1 MAKPTHAIAV
11 VVRSAV
17 RDLADAGCD
26 VTEARPPGLHEA
38 HQVTLGY
45 WGDKRMSHERLFKR
59 WDAFRSG
66 MLGFMSDFDLIVSPV
81 GPDIAPPYR
90 AKIVPAHLFS
100 YTIPYSLSGNPCVVV
115 WDGTQKLDDLDAG
128 DVLDA
133 LSDDLM
139 NYGDLNAA
147 LQRLLRWGTPN
158 MPGLEQLLKQ
168 LREARERE
176 LGRYNLDSTIDQLRR
191 QVQEVIDTEKAG
203 IDRRLNESQT
213 PEAKKLM
220 ERIARQRNDQLD
232 RLPDDLGGQVKGLRD
247 YEFVDDEARQKFEEL
262 MQQLQK
268 QMVDQMF
275 QGMKGSIQQMQG
287 QDLSRVRD
295 MVRELNT
302 MLEQR
307 MEGRTPDFNGFMERF
322 GDMFPPG
329 INSLDELLE
338 HLQRQMAQM
347 QSLLQSM
354 SPEAREELRQ
364 MMDAL
369 LQDDSL
375 RLELARLSGFMQAM
389 MPPSELSER
398 YPFFGEDPLSMGE
411 AMGLMERLQQMDRLE
426 SQLERGSFRP
436 DDVDRSLAQ
445 QLLGND
451 ARQALDQLRKLTEV
465 LEKAGYVERKGRR
478 MELTPRGM
486 RRIGQSALRDIFDQL
501 KKTRMGQHQL
511 WRGGIGNDA
520 SDEIKDY
527 EYGDPFLLDLK
538 ETLFNSL
545 VREGPKVPVKMA
557 ADDFVVHRTEHV
569 TQASTVLM
577 IDMSRSMFLRGCFL
591 AAKKVAIALDSLIRS
606 QYPRDSLYVVGFSN
620 YAVELK
626 PQTLPQ
632 LALNDYVYG
641 TNMQHGFQLARSLL
655 AKHRGNRQ
663 IIMITDGEP
672 TAHIAENGR
681 AQFSYPPTFET
692 IQQTLKEVKR
702 CTRDRVV
709 INTFMLERGPY
720 LTEFINQMTRINKG
734 RAFFV
739 SPDRLGEYILV
750 DYVSG
755 KQRRRASNRRARI
768 A

>member
-1 MAKPTHAIAV
+1 MKF
-11 VVRSAV
+11 RYS
-17 RDLADAGCD
+17 
-26 VTEARPPGLHEA
+26 
-38 HQVTLGY
+38 
-45 WGDKRMSHERLFKR
+45 R
-59 WDAFRSG
+59 WDGS
-66 MLGFMSDFDLIVSPV
+66 
-81 GPDIAPPYR
+81 
-90 AKIVPAHLFS
+90 
-100 YTIPYSLSGNPCVVV
+100 
-115 WDGTQKLDDLDAG
+115 QKVDDLDAG

-176 LGRYNLDSTIDQLRR
+176 LGRYNLDSTVEQLRQ
-191 QVQEVIDTEKAG
+191 QVQDVIDTEKSG
-203 IDRRLNESQT
+203 IDRRRNEAET
-213 PEAKKLM
+213 PDAANLM
-220 ERIARQRNDQLD
+220 ERIARQRTEQLD
-232 RLPDDLGGQVKGLRD
+232 RLPDDLGGRVKGLRD
-247 YEFVDDEARQKFEEL
+247 YEFVDDAARQKFEEL
-262 MQQLQK
+262 LQQLQK

-275 QGMKGSIQQMQG
+275 QGIKGSIQQMQG
-287 QDLSRVRD
+287 RDLSRARD
-295 MVRELNT
+295 MVRELNK

-307 MEGRTPDFNGFMERF
+307 MEGRAPDFNGFMERF

-329 INSLDELLE
+329 VNSLDELME

-347 QSLLQSM
+347 QSLLQSL

-364 MMDAL
+364 MMDAV

-445 QLLGND
+445 QLLGDD

-486 RRIGQSALRDIFDQL
+486 RRIGQSALRDMFDQL
-501 KKTRMGQHQL
+501 KKTRMGQHRL
-511 WRGGIGNDA
+511 LSGGIGNDA
-520 SDEIKDY
+520 SDELKEY
-527 EYGDPFLLDLK
+527 EYGDPFLLDMK

-557 ADDFVVHRTEHV
+557 PADFIVHRTEHV

-672 TAHIAENGR
+672 TAHIADNGK
-681 AQFSYPPTFET
+681 AQFAYPPTFQT
-692 IQQTLKEVKR
+692 IQQTLREVKR
-702 CTRDRVV
+702 CTRDRIV

-739 SPDRLGEYILV
+739 SPDRLGEYVLV

>member
-1 MAKPTHAIAV
+1 
-11 VVRSAV
+11 
-17 RDLADAGCD
+17 
-26 VTEARPPGLHEA
+26 VTFR
-38 HQVTLGY
+38 Y
-45 WGDKRMSHERLFKR
+45 SR
-59 WDAFRSG
+59 WDGS
-66 MLGFMSDFDLIVSPV
+66 
-81 GPDIAPPYR
+81 
-90 AKIVPAHLFS
+90 
-100 YTIPYSLSGNPCVVV
+100 
-115 WDGTQKLDDLDAG
+115 QKLDDLDAG
-128 DVLDA
+128 EVIDS

-147 LQRLLRWGTPN
+147 LQRLLRWGSPN

-176 LGRYNLDSTIDQLRR
+176 LGRYNLDSTVEQLR
-191 QVQEVIDTEKAG
+191 QEVQDVIDTERAG
-203 IDRRLNESQT
+203 IERRMGEQPT

-220 ERIARQRNDQLD
+220 ERIARQRTEQLD
-232 RLPDDLGGQVKGLRD
+232 RMPDDLGGRVKALRD
-247 YEFVDDEARQKFEEL
+247 YEFVDDQARQKFEEL
-262 MQQLQK
+262 MQRLQK
-268 QMVDQMF
+268 QMLDQMF
-275 QGMKGSIQQMQG
+275 QGLKGSIERMQG
-287 QDLSRVRD
+287 QDLSRVRE
-295 MVRELNT
+295 MVRDLNK
-302 MLEQR
+302 MLEDR
-307 MEGRTPDFNGFMERF
+307 MEGRTPDFNGFMEKY

-347 QSLLQSM
+347 QSLLQSL

-389 MPPSELSER
+389 MPPSELTER

-436 DDVDRSLAQ
+436 EDVDRSLAQ
-445 QLLGND
+445 ELLGD
-451 ARQALDQLRKLTEV
+451 ESRQALDQLRRVTDV

-478 MELTPRGM
+478 LELTPRGM

-511 WRGGIGNDA
+511 HRGGTGNEA
-520 SDEIKDY
+520 SDELKDY
-527 EYGDPFLLDLK
+527 EYGDPFLMNLK
-538 ETLFNSL
+538 ETLFNAL
-545 VREGPKVPVKMA
+545 VREGPKIPVRIGA
-557 ADDFVVHRTEHV
+557 RDFVVHRTEHV

-672 TAHIAENGR
+672 TAHLEDNGR
-681 AQFSYPPTFET
+681 AYFAYPPTYKT
-692 IQQTLKEVKR
+692 IQQTLREVRR
-702 CTRDRVV
+702 CTRDRIV

-755 KQRRRASNRRARI
+755 KQRRRASARRSRI

>member
-1 MAKPTHAIAV
+1 MT
-11 VVRSAV
+11 
-17 RDLADAGCD
+17 
-26 VTEARPPGLHEA
+26 
-38 HQVTLGY
+38 
-45 WGDKRMSHERLFKR
+45 
-59 WDAFRSG
+59 FR
-66 MLGFMSDFDLIVSPV
+66 
-81 GPDIAPPYR
+81 
-90 AKIVPAHLFS
+90 
-100 YTIPYSLSGNPCVVV
+100 YSR
-115 WDGTQKLDDLDAG
+115 WDGTQRVDELDAG
-128 DVLDA
+128 EILDA

-147 LQRLLRWGTPN
+147 LQRLLRWGSPN

-176 LGRYNLDSTIDQLRR
+176 LGRYNLDSTVEQLR
-191 QVQEVIDTEKAG
+191 QEIQEVIDTERAG
-203 IDRRLNESQT
+203 IDKRQSEAAT
-213 PEAKKLM
+213 PDAKKLM
-220 ERIARQRNDQLD
+220 ERIAKQRQDQLD
-232 RLPDDLGGQVKGLRD
+232 RMPDDLGGRVKALRD
-247 YEFVDDEARQKFEEL
+247 YEFVDDAARQKFEEL
-262 MQQLQK
+262 MQKLQQ
-268 QMVDQMF
+268 QMTDQMF
-275 QGMKGSIQQMQG
+275 KGLKGSIEEMQG

-295 MVRELNT
+295 MVRSLNK
-302 MLEQR
+302 MLEDR
-307 MEGRTPDFNGFMERF
+307 MEGRTPDFNGFMEKF
-322 GDMFPPG
+322 GDMFPSG

-338 HLQRQMAQM
+338 HMQRQMAQM
-347 QSLLQSM
+347 QSLLQSL

-398 YPFFGEDPLSMGE
+398 YPFFGDDPLSMGE

-445 QLLGND
+445 ELLGD
-451 ARQALDQLRKLTEV
+451 EARQALDQLRGLTEV
-465 LEKAGYVERKGRR
+465 LEKAGYVERRGRR

-501 KKTRMGQHQL
+501 KKARMGQHQL
-511 WRGGIGNDA
+511 YRGGLGNDA
-520 SDEIKDY
+520 SDELKDY
-527 EYGDPFLLDLK
+527 EYGDPFLMDLK
-538 ETLFNSL
+538 ETLFNAV
-545 VREGPKVPVKMA
+545 VREGPHVPVHLEAK
-557 ADDFVVHRTEHV
+557 DFVVHRTEHV

-606 QYPRDSLYVVGFSN
+606 QFPRDSLYVVGFSN

-672 TAHIAENGR
+672 TAHLEDNGR
-681 AQFSYPPTFET
+681 AYFAYPPTYKT
-692 IQQTLKEVKR
+692 IQQTLREVRR
-702 CTRDRVV
+702 CTRDRIV

-720 LTEFINQMTRINKG
+720 LTEFINQMTQINKG

-739 SPDRLGEYILV
+739 SPERLGEYILV

-755 KQRRRASNRRARI
+755 RQRRRASSRRSRI

>member
-1 MAKPTHAIAV
+1 VKF
-11 VVRSAV
+11 RYS
-17 RDLADAGCD
+17 
-26 VTEARPPGLHEA
+26 
-38 HQVTLGY
+38 
-45 WGDKRMSHERLFKR
+45 R
-59 WDAFRSG
+59 WDGSQR
-66 MLGFMSDFDLIVSPV
+66 
-81 GPDIAPPYR
+81 
-90 AKIVPAHLFS
+90 
-100 YTIPYSLSGNPCVVV
+100 
-115 WDGTQKLDDLDAG
+115 LDDLDAG

-147 LQRLLRWGTPN
+147 LQRLLRWGSPN

-176 LGRYNLDSTIDQLRR
+176 LGRYNLDSTVDQLREKLH
-191 QVQEVIDTEKAG
+191 EVVDTEKKG
-203 IDRRLNESQT
+203 IERRVGESGT
-213 PEAKKLM
+213 PDAKKLM
-220 ERIARQRNDQLD
+220 ERIARQRHEQLD
-232 RLPDDLGGQVKGLRD
+232 RLPDDLGGMVKGLRD

-262 MQQLQK
+262 MQGLQK

-287 QDLSRVRD
+287 QDLTRVRD
-295 MVRELNT
+295 MVRELNK

-338 HLQRQMAQM
+338 HMQRQMAQM

-389 MPPSELSER
+389 MPPSELSEK

-445 QLLGND
+445 QLLGDD
-451 ARQALDQLRKLTEV
+451 ARQAIDQLRKLTDV
-465 LEKAGYVERKGRR
+465 LEKAGYVEKKGRR

-501 KKTRMGQHQL
+501 KKARMGQHRL
-511 WRGGIGNDA
+511 SLGGLGNDA
-520 SDEIKDY
+520 SDELKEY

-538 ETLFNSL
+538 ETLFNSV
-545 VREGPKVPVKMA
+545 VREGPKIPVKMDA
-557 ADDFVVHRTEHV
+557 KDFVVHRTEHV

-672 TAHIAENGR
+672 TAHLEDNGR
-681 AQFSYPPTFET
+681 AYFAYPPTYKT
-692 IQQTLKEVKR
+692 IQQTLREVRR

-755 KQRRRASNRRARI
+755 KQRRRASAKRSRI

>member
-1 MAKPTHAIAV
+1 VKF
-11 VVRSAV
+11 RYS
-17 RDLADAGCD
+17 
-26 VTEARPPGLHEA
+26 
-38 HQVTLGY
+38 
-45 WGDKRMSHERLFKR
+45 R
-59 WDAFRSG
+59 WDGSQR
-66 MLGFMSDFDLIVSPV
+66 
-81 GPDIAPPYR
+81 
-90 AKIVPAHLFS
+90 
-100 YTIPYSLSGNPCVVV
+100 
-115 WDGTQKLDDLDAG
+115 LDDLDAG

-147 LQRLLRWGTPN
+147 LQRLLRWGSPN

-176 LGRYNLDSTIDQLRR
+176 LGRYNLDSTVEQMREE
-191 QVQEVIDTEKAG
+191 VQDVIDTEKRG
-203 IDRRLNESQT
+203 IERRQSESAT

-220 ERIARQRNDQLD
+220 DRIARARNEQLD
-232 RLPDDLGGQVKGLRD
+232 RLPDDLGGRVKGLRD
-247 YEFVDDEARQKFEEL
+247 YEFVDDEARQKFDEL
-262 MQQLQK
+262 MQGLQK

-275 QGMKGSIQQMQG
+275 QGMKGSIQQMRG
-287 QDLSRVRD
+287 EDLSRVRD

-302 MLEQR
+302 MLEER
-307 MEGRTPDFNGFMERF
+307 MEGRTPDFNGFMDRY

-364 MMDAL
+364 MMDSL

-445 QLLGND
+445 ELLGD
-451 ARQALDQLRKLTEV
+451 EARQAIDQLRKLTEV

-501 KKTRMGQHQL
+501 KKARMGQHQL
-511 WRGGIGNDA
+511 ARGGLGNDA
-520 SDEIKDY
+520 SDELKDY
-527 EYGDPFLLDLK
+527 EYGDPFHLDLK

-545 VREGPKVPVKMA
+545 VREGPKIPVKMA
-557 ADDFVVHRTEHV
+557 AKDFVVHRTEHV

-672 TAHIAENGR
+672 TAHLEDNGR
-681 AQFSYPPTFET
+681 AYFAYPPSFKT
-692 IQQTLKEVKR
+692 IQQTLLEVRR

-739 SPDRLGEYILV
+739 SPDRLGEYVLV

-755 KQRRRASNRRARI
+755 KQRRRASTKRSRI

>member
-1 MAKPTHAIAV
+1 M
-11 VVRSAV
+11 R
-17 RDLADAGCD
+17 
-26 VTEARPPGLHEA
+26 
-38 HQVTLGY
+38 
-45 WGDKRMSHERLFKR
+45 
-59 WDAFRSG
+59 FR
-66 MLGFMSDFDLIVSPV
+66 
-81 GPDIAPPYR
+81 
-90 AKIVPAHLFS
+90 
-100 YTIPYSLSGNPCVVV
+100 YSR
-115 WDGTQKLDDLDAG
+115 WDGTQKLDELDAG

-147 LQRLLRWGTPN
+147 LQRFLRWGSPN

-176 LGRYNLDSTIDQLRR
+176 LGRYNLDSTVEQLRQ
-191 QVQEVIDTEKAG
+191 QVQDVIDTERGG
-203 IDRRLNESQT
+203 IDRRLKEAT
-213 PEAKKLM
+213 PEARKLL
-220 ERIARQRNDQLD
+220 ERIARQRTDQLD
-232 RLPDDLGGQVKGLRD
+232 RLPDDLGGRVKGLRN

-268 QMVDQMF
+268 QML
-275 QGMKGSIQQMQG
+275 G

-295 MVRELNT
+295 MVRELNK

-307 MEGRTPDFNGFMERF
+307 MEGRTPDFNGFMQRF

-347 QSLLQSM
+347 QSLMQSL

-389 MPPSELSER
+389 MPPSELTER
-398 YPFFGEDPLSMGE
+398 YPFFGEDPMSLGE

-445 QLLGND
+445 QLLGPD
-451 ARQALDQLRKLTEV
+451 ARQALDQLRQVTDV

-478 MELTPRGM
+478 LDLTPRGM

-501 KKTRMGQHQL
+501 KKTRMGHHQL
-511 WRGGIGNDA
+511 WRGGVGTDA
-520 SDEIKDY
+520 SEDLKNY
-527 EYGDPFLLDLK
+527 EYGDAFLLELK
-538 ETLFNSL
+538 ETLFNSI
-545 VREGPKVPVKMA
+545 VREGPKVPVRMA
-557 ADDFVVHRTEHV
+557 PKDFIVKRTEHM

-663 IIMITDGEP
+663 VIMITDGEP
-672 TAHIAENGR
+672 TAHLEENGR
-681 AQFSYPPTFET
+681 ASFAYPPTYKT
-692 IQQTLKEVKR
+692 IQQTLSEVKR
-702 CTRDRVV
+702 CTRDRIV

-755 KQRRRASNRRARI
+755 KQRRRASSRRARI

>member
-1 MAKPTHAIAV
+1 
-11 VVRSAV
+11 
-17 RDLADAGCD
+17 
-26 VTEARPPGLHEA
+26 
-38 HQVTLGY
+38 
-45 WGDKRMSHERLFKR
+45 
-59 WDAFRSG
+59 
-66 MLGFMSDFDLIVSPV
+66 
-81 GPDIAPPYR
+81 
-90 AKIVPAHLFS
+90 
-100 YTIPYSLSGNPCVVV
+100 
-115 WDGTQKLDDLDAG
+115 
-128 DVLDA
+128 
-133 LSDDLM
+133 M

-147 LQRLLRWGTPN
+147 LQRLLRWGSPD

-176 LGRYNLDSTIDQLRR
+176 LGRYNLDSTVEQLREK
-191 QVQEVIDTEKAG
+191 VQEVIDTEKSG
-203 IDRRLNESQT
+203 IERRQNESTT
-213 PEAKKLM
+213 PDAKKLM
-220 ERIARQRNDQLD
+220 DRIARQRNEQLD
-232 RLPDDLGGQVKGLRD
+232 RLPDDLGGRVKGLRD

-262 MQQLQK
+262 MQGLQK
-268 QMVDQMF
+268 QMLDQMF

-295 MVRELNT
+295 MVRELNK

-307 MEGRTPDFNGFMERF
+307 MEGRTPDFNGFMEQY

-354 SPEAREELRQ
+354 SPEPREELRQ
-364 MMDAL
+364 MMDSL

-445 QLLGND
+445 ELLGNE
-451 ARQALDQLRKLTEV
+451 ARQALDQLRKLTDV

-520 SDEIKDY
+520 SDELKGY

-538 ETLFNSL
+538 ETLFNSI

-557 ADDFVVHRTEHV
+557 PADFIVHRTEHV

-591 AAKKVAIALDSLIRS
+591 AAKKAAIALDSLIRS
-606 QYPRDSLYVVGFSN
+606 QFPRDTLHVVGFSN
-620 YAVELK
+620 PAVELK
-626 PQTLPQ
+626 PHSLPGI
-632 LALNDYVYG
+632 ALNDYVYG
-641 TNMQHGFQLARSLL
+641 TNMQHAFQVGRSLL
-655 AKHRGNRQ
+655 ARHRGNRQ
-663 IIMITDGEP
+663 IIMVTDGEP
-672 TAHIAENGR
+672 TAHLDERGR
-681 AQFSYPPTFET
+681 VFFAYPPTFRT
-692 IQQTLKEVKR
+692 IQETLREVRR
-702 CTRDRVV
+702 CTRDRIV

-720 LTEFINQMTRINKG
+720 LTEFVNQMTRINKG

-739 SPDRLGEYILV
+739 SPERLGEYILV

-755 KQRRRASNRRARI
+755 KQRRQHSRAAS
-768 A
+768 

>member
-1 MAKPTHAIAV
+1 VKF
-11 VVRSAV
+11 RYS
-17 RDLADAGCD
+17 
-26 VTEARPPGLHEA
+26 
-38 HQVTLGY
+38 
-45 WGDKRMSHERLFKR
+45 R
-59 WDAFRSG
+59 WDGSQR
-66 MLGFMSDFDLIVSPV
+66 V
-81 GPDIAPPYR
+81 
-90 AKIVPAHLFS
+90 
-100 YTIPYSLSGNPCVVV
+100 
-115 WDGTQKLDDLDAG
+115 DDLDAG
-128 DVLDA
+128 DLLDS

-147 LQRLLRWGTPN
+147 LQRLLRWGSPN
-158 MPGLEQLLKQ
+158 MQGLEQLLKQ

-176 LGRYNLDSTIDQLRR
+176 LGRYNLDSTVDQLR
-191 QVQEVIDTEKAG
+191 QEVQEIVDTERGG
-203 IDRRLNESQT
+203 IERRQNEAAT
-213 PEAKKLM
+213 PEARKLI
-220 ERIARQRNDQLD
+220 ERIAKQRNDQLD
-232 RLPDDLGGQVKGLRD
+232 RMPDDLGGRVKALRD
-247 YEFVDDEARQKFEEL
+247 YEFVDDEARQKFDAL
-262 MQQLQK
+262 MQRLQK
-268 QMVDQMF
+268 QMLDQMF
-275 QGMKGSIQQMQG
+275 QGLKGSIEQMQG

-295 MVRELNT
+295 MVRSLNK
-302 MLEQR
+302 MLEDR
-307 MEGRTPDFNGFMERF
+307 MEGRTPDFDGFMAKF

-347 QSLLQSM
+347 QSLLQSL

-389 MPPSELSER
+389 MPPSELTER

-411 AMGLMERLQQMDRLE
+411 AMGLMEWLQQMDRLE

-445 QLLGND
+445 ELLGPD
-451 ARQALDQLRKLTEV
+451 ARQALDQLRRVTEV
-465 LEKAGYVERKGRR
+465 LEKAGYVERRGRR
-478 MELTPRGM
+478 LELTPRGM
-486 RRIGQSALRDIFDQL
+486 RRIGQSALKDIFEQL

-511 WRGGIGNDA
+511 YRGGIGNDA
-520 SDEIKDY
+520 SDELKEY
-527 EYGDPFLLDLK
+527 EYGDPFLMDLK

-545 VREGPKVPVKMA
+545 VREGPQVPVRIGAK
-557 ADDFVVHRTEHV
+557 DFVIHRTEHV

-672 TAHIAENGR
+672 TAHLEDNGR
-681 AQFSYPPTFET
+681 AYFAYPPTYKT
-692 IQQTLKEVKR
+692 IQQTLREVRR
-702 CTRDRVV
+702 CTRDRIV

-739 SPDRLGEYILV
+739 SPERLGEYILV

-755 KQRRRASNRRARI
+755 RQRRRASSRRARI

>member
-1 MAKPTHAIAV
+1 VKF
-11 VVRSAV
+11 RYS
-17 RDLADAGCD
+17 
-26 VTEARPPGLHEA
+26 
-38 HQVTLGY
+38 
-45 WGDKRMSHERLFKR
+45 R
-59 WDAFRSG
+59 WDGSQR
-66 MLGFMSDFDLIVSPV
+66 V
-81 GPDIAPPYR
+81 
-90 AKIVPAHLFS
+90 
-100 YTIPYSLSGNPCVVV
+100 
-115 WDGTQKLDDLDAG
+115 DDLDAG
-128 DVLDA
+128 DLLDS

-147 LQRLLRWGTPN
+147 LQRLLRWGSPN
-158 MPGLEQLLKQ
+158 MQGLEQLLKQ

-176 LGRYNLDSTIDQLRR
+176 LGRYNLDSTVDQLR
-191 QVQEVIDTEKAG
+191 QEVQDVIDTERAG
-203 IDRRLNESQT
+203 IERRQNEAAT
-213 PEAKKLM
+213 PEARKLM
-220 ERIARQRNDQLD
+220 ERIAKQRNDQLD
-232 RLPDDLGGQVKGLRD
+232 RMPEELGGRVKALRD
-247 YEFVDDEARQKFEEL
+247 YEFVDDEARQKFDAL
-262 MQQLQK
+262 MQRLQK
-268 QMVDQMF
+268 QMLDQMF
-275 QGMKGSIQQMQG
+275 QGLKGSIQQMQG
-287 QDLSRVRD
+287 EDLSRARD
-295 MVRELNT
+295 MVRALNK
-302 MLEQR
+302 MLEDR
-307 MEGRTPDFNGFMERF
+307 MEGRTPDFNGFMEKF

-347 QSLLQSM
+347 QSLLQSL

-389 MPPSELSER
+389 MPPSELTER

-445 QLLGND
+445 ELLGPE
-451 ARQALDQLRKLTEV
+451 ARQALDQLRRVTEV
-465 LEKAGYVERKGRR
+465 LEKAGYVERRGRR
-478 MELTPRGM
+478 LELTPRGM
-486 RRIGQSALRDIFDQL
+486 RRIGQSALKDIFDQL

-511 WRGGIGNDA
+511 YRGGIGNDA
-520 SDEIKDY
+520 SEELKEY
-527 EYGDPFLLDLK
+527 EYGDPFLMDLK

-545 VREGPKVPVKMA
+545 VREGPQVPVHIGAK
-557 ADDFVVHRTEHV
+557 DFVVHRTEHV

-672 TAHIAENGR
+672 TAHLEDNGR
-681 AQFSYPPTFET
+681 AYFAYPPTYKT
-692 IQQTLKEVKR
+692 IQQTLREVRR
-702 CTRDRVV
+702 CTRDRIV

-739 SPDRLGEYILV
+739 SPERLGEYILV

-755 KQRRRASNRRARI
+755 RQRRRASARRARI